1 MPLDASTL
9 VSRLLENQRLSSL
22 LAVDPYG
29 NQAIYQILSPEADV
43 FPRIIV
49 LEDDREYTR
58 YADDVPL
65 EERMPEPA
73 AFICALAIMNAV
85 RK

>member
-1 MPLDASTL
+1 M
-9 VSRLLENQRLSSL
+9 
-22 LAVDPYG
+22 
-29 NQAIYQILSPEADV
+29 

-73 AFICALAIMNAV
+73 FICALAIMNAV